1 MNSFFRTAFELIG
14 EITDCL
20 SFRQKQNDNFR
31 LPVNLTI
38 KMIWNTN
45 ASSIQTQSPPEHPYF
60 RQAYDFMISWL
71 HGKQE
76 FILHTSGST
85 GTPKDILIK
94 RNQLSSSAFMTG
106 AALNLQGGTR
116 ALVCLNVAY
125 IAGIMMLVRGME
137 LGWELSI
144 TEPSSNPLLDFEE
157 ADFDFVAMVPLQL
170 STCLFNEMTK
180 NRVNNLSKIL
190 LGGAPVGIQLQKQID
205 KLTIPVFQS
214 YGMTETV
221 SHVAL
226 KKLNGP
232 VFENDYKVLPG
243 ITFGLDERGC
253 LFLSGAVTNG
263 EKIQTNDLAEITSE
277 NTFTWLGR
285 IDNVINSGGVKIVL
299 DMVDE
304 VVAAVLYDSGY
315 ENNFFSWF
323 EKDEKLGQ
331 KLILI
336 IQKAEKNITCEI
348 LLDEIRKRVS
358 TYEIPKHVYF
368 VEEFVKTPTDKI
380 DKRRT
385 ANELFKSM

>member
-1 MNSFFRTAFELIG
+1 MNSFFKTASGLIG

-45 ASSIQTQSPPEHPYF
+45 TSLIQTQSPPEHRYF

-71 HGKQE
+71 NGRQE

-85 GTPKDILIK
+85 GTPKEILMK
-94 RNQLSSSAFMTG
+94 RSQLSSSALMTG
-106 AALNLQGGTR
+106 AALDLHAGTR
-116 ALVCLNVAY
+116 ALVCLNVSY

-144 TEPSSNPLLDFEE
+144 AEPSSNPLLEFDNP
-157 ADFDFVAMVPLQL
+157 DFDFVAMVPLQL
-170 STCLFNEMTK
+170 STCLSDEKTK
-180 NRVNNLSKIL
+180 NQVDNLGKIL
-190 LGGAPVGIQLQKQID
+190 LGGAPVGIHLQKQID
-205 KLTIPVFQS
+205 QLNIPVYQS

-221 SHVAL
+221 SHIAL
-226 KKLNGP
+226 RKLNCP
-232 VFENDYKVLPG
+232 EIENDYQVLPG
-243 ITFGLDERGC
+243 VTFGLDHRGC
-253 LFLSGAVTNG
+253 LFVSGAVTNE

-277 NTFTWLGR
+277 NTFNWIGR

-299 DMVDE
+299 DKVDE
-304 VVAAVLYDSGY
+304 AVAAVFYDLGY
-315 ENNFFSWF
+315 ENHFFSWF
-323 EKDEKLGQ
+323 EEDEKLGQ

-336 IQKAEKNITCEI
+336 IQKAKENMRAEI
-348 LLDEIRKRVS
+348 LLDEIRKRIS
-358 TYEIPKHVYF
+358 TYETPKHVYF

-385 ANELFKSM
+385 AFEIFKNI